1 MRNKICQKQFKE
13 FATNTN
19 RFTKCF
25 SSSES
30 FDIQF
35 KRWHRQFQ
43 KSIHAN
49 FRKNRHKM
57 DDTSNISNV
66 DFLMNKKKDILK
78 KKKKSPID
86 IEDIELLYNEI
97 NKECEEMEW
106 KKLNTIIGSLDS
118 PNTNTNIWKQMRK
131 AFPKKVKPLPTGV
144 KDIENKVITNPEEK
158 KKVIIDHFKHRMRQ
172 RPAMKN
178 VEEVLDI
185 NKKLFQERLKNAR
198 NVKSMP
204 FTLEELGITL
214 KNLKVGKSRDPENL
228 VTEIFKE
235 DAIGDDLKQSLVDMM
250 NKMKE
255 QLVIP
260 ECMRTAN
267 ITMLHKKKCKSDL
280 KNWRGIFVTS
290 VLRTI
295 LMKMLHERSYEIVA
309 SNMTDAQ
316 IGARKKKSVRNHL
329 FILNSIMSDVL
340 SSKKKKSIDLNVMD
354 FSHMFDAEDVS
365 ICLNSLYEAGVK
377 DDTLVMIY
385 EANKT
390 NVISVKTPNGITD
403 KRTIHE
409 KIMQGDVLSPLVT
422 EI

>member
-1 MRNKICQKQFKE
+1 
-13 FATNTN
+13 
-19 RFTKCF
+19 
-25 SSSES
+25 
-30 FDIQF
+30 
-35 KRWHRQFQ
+35 
-43 KSIHAN
+43 
-49 FRKNRHKM
+49 
-57 DDTSNISNV
+57 
-66 DFLMNKKKDILK
+66 
-78 KKKKSPID
+78 
-86 IEDIELLYNEI
+86 
-97 NKECEEMEW
+97 
-106 KKLNTIIGSLDS
+106 
-118 PNTNTNIWKQMRK
+118 
-131 AFPKKVKPLPTGV
+131 
-144 KDIENKVITNPEEK
+144 
-158 KKVIIDHFKHRMRQ
+158 
-172 RPAMKN
+172 
-178 VEEVLDI
+178 
-185 NKKLFQERLKNAR
+185 
-198 NVKSMP
+198 
-204 FTLEELGITL
+204 
-214 KNLKVGKSRDPENL
+214 
-228 VTEIFKE
+228 
-235 DAIGDDLKQSLVDMM
+235 MM

-316 IGARKKKSVRNHL
+316 IGARKKKSVRNYI

-354 FSHMFDAEDVS
+354 FSQMFDAEDVS

-385 EANKT
+385 EANKS

-409 KIMQGDVLSPLVT
+409 KIMQGDVLSPLVSSNMVDRNIGKSALMT
-422 EI
+422 GNIYMYKNKIPIPPSMIHLVLVNVDLNLRK